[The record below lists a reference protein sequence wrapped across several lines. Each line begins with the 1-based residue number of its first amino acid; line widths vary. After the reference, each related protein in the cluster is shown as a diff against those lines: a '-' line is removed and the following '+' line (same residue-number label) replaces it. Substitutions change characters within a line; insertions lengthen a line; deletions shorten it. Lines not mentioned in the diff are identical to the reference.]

1 MYRTLTTVYLFH
13 HMPSARTMLDS
24 YQRQVHATRGAG
36 MAGLG
41 EQARL
46 APTIRAL
53 IEVVNEDHDPR
64 RV

>member
-1 MYRTLTTVYLFH
+1 
-13 HMPSARTMLDS
+13 MPSARTMLDT
-24 YQRQVHATRGAG
+24 YQRQIHASRGAG

-53 IEVVNEDHDPR
+53 LEVDNDDYDPR
-64 RV
+64 RS